1 MKLGMVISFAAA
13 MALLTAIPTAAG
25 AAGVGKTCGGFFG
38 EPCDAGLFCEYKP
51 GTCGRI
57 DLTGICAVKPRFCPQ
72 ITGPKLLVCGCDGKT
87 FFNDCARRQAGVS
100 LAHKGK
106 CE

>member
-1 MKLGMVISFAAA
+1 MKTRFVFSLVTALTL
-13 MALLTAIPTAAG
+13 MALIPTAAN
-25 AAGVGKTCGGFFG
+25 AVGVGKTCGGIFG
-38 EPCDAGLFCEYKP
+38 EPCNAGLFCQYKP
-51 GTCGRI
+51 GTCGRF

-72 ITGPKLLVCGCDGKT
+72 ITGPKLVVCGCDGKT
-87 FFNDCARRQAGVS
+87 FFNDCARRSAGVS

>member
-1 MKLGMVISFAAA
+1 MVISFAAA

-25 AAGVGKTCGGFFG
+25 AVGV
-38 EPCDAGLFCEYKP
+38 
-51 GTCGRI
+51 
-57 DLTGICAVKPRFCPQ
+57 
-72 ITGPKLLVCGCDGKT
+72 GKT